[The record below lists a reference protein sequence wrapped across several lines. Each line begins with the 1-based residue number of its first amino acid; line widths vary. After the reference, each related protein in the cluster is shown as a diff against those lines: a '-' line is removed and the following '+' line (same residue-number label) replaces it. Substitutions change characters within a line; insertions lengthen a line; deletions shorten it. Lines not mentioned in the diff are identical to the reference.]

1 MERKRIL
8 VVDDDRFIRRA
19 VRHLVECMGHE
30 CIEAGAGDEGF
41 RVAMS
46 EEPDL
51 IVLDVML
58 PSVNGYEV
66 SRMIKEE
73 VQKNGSARDLPI
85 LIVTA
90 RRTDSEERE
99 EFLQTWSR
107 ADEFIY
113 KPFDLDNLSERISAH
128 LDAATQCGEQSFEE
142 HEEHNEESEPAAE
155 VIHAEEV
162 HSRD

>member
-1 MERKRIL
+1 MDRKRIL

-19 VRHLVECMGHE
+19 VKHLIECLGHD
-30 CIEAGAGDEGF
+30 CLEAGDGEEGF
-41 RVAMS
+41 KVTMA
-46 EEPDL
+46 EQPDL

-58 PSVNGYEV
+58 PKVNGYEV

-73 VQKNGSARDLPI
+73 FQKGALSRNIPI

-99 EFLQTWSR
+99 EFLRTWSQ

-113 KPFDLDNLSERISAH
+113 KPFDLEHLSDRIVDFLEAEPFIEE
-128 LDAATQCGEQSFEE
+128 EQTT
-142 HEEHNEESEPAAE
+142 
-155 VIHAEEV
+155 VQT
-162 HSRD
+162 

>member
-41 RVAMS
+41 KVAMS

-113 KPFDLDNLSERISAH
+113 KPFDLEHLSERISAH
-128 LDAATQCGEQSFEE
+128 LDAATPGGKKSFEE
-142 HEEHNEESEPAAE
+142 HDEESEPAAE
-155 VIHAEEV
+155 VIHVEEV

>member
-1 MERKRIL
+1 MDRKRIL

-19 VRHLVECMGHE
+19 VRCLIECLGHE
-30 CIEAGAGDEGF
+30 CLEAEDGEEGCKT
-41 RVAMS
+41 ALA
-46 EEPDL
+46 EKPDL

-58 PSVNGYEV
+58 PKVNGYEV

-73 VQKNGSARDLPI
+73 VRKGGVGKNIPI

-99 EFLQTWSR
+99 EFLRTWSQ

-113 KPFDLDNLSERISAH
+113 KPFDLDHLSDRISEFLGA
-128 LDAATQCGEQSFEE
+128 GEACSREASGEE
-142 HEEHNEESEPAAE
+142 EISL
-155 VIHAEEV
+155 
-162 HSRD
+162 RR

>member
-41 RVAMS
+41 RVAMT
-46 EEPDL
+46 EKPDL
-51 IVLDVML
+51 VVLDVML
-58 PSVNGYEV
+58 PNVNGYEV

-73 VQKNGSARDLPI
+73 VGKDPTLGSLPV

-99 EFLQTWSR
+99 EFLRTWSR

-113 KPFDLDNLSERISAH
+113 KPFDLEHLSERISAH
-128 LDAATQCGEQSFEE
+128 LGGVGLGENDRPEE
-142 HEEHNEESEPAAE
+142 RAGDSEPGAE

>member
-19 VRHLVECMGHE
+19 VRHLVECLGHE

-46 EEPDL
+46 EAPDL

-58 PSVNGYEV
+58 PNLNGYEV

-73 VQKNGSARDLPI
+73 IQKGTTAAEIPI

-99 EFLQTWSR
+99 EFLRTWSQ

-113 KPFDLDNLSERISAH
+113 KPFDLEFLSERISSY
-128 LDAATQCGEQSFEE
+128 LEDAGPSESSPSDECGEEP
-142 HEEHNEESEPAAE
+142 EPAAE
-155 VIHAEEV
+155 VIHVEEV
-162 HSRD
+162 HSRS

>member
-1 MERKRIL
+1 MDRKRIL

-19 VRHLVECMGHE
+19 VRHLVECLGHE
-30 CIEAGAGDEGF
+30 CIEAGAGDEAC
-41 RVAMS
+41 RVALE

-58 PSVNGYEV
+58 PGVNGYEV

-73 VQKNGSARDLPI
+73 VQRGTLSKNVPI

-99 EFLQTWSR
+99 EFLRTWSQ

-113 KPFDLDNLSERISAH
+113 KPFDFEYLSERIVEFLGAEAIAEV
-128 LDAATQCGEQSFEE
+128 DQAGEQQEQ
-142 HEEHNEESEPAAE
+142 SETGAE
-155 VIHAEEV
+155 VTHVEEV
-162 HSRD
+162 RSGD